1 MTEQEI
7 LKDIEF
13 LIGSWFSALEDEGGN
28 PWENEECMSM
38 ANKYGYTKEDYQ
50 KYCRKIY

>member
-13 LIGSWFSALEDEGGN
+13 LIGNWFCALEDEGCE
-28 PWENEECMSM
+28 PWEDEVCISM

-50 KYCRKIY
+50 KFLRKIF